1 MDLKCPSCGN
11 AISPDFYFCPNCG
24 KKLKE
29 PPPSTSFSAQFT
41 VYFVSLFIPPFG
53 LWYAY
58 KYLRYKNETP
68 VPNRFTSR
76 KKIGWAA
83 VILTVLGIWLVVWT
97 SQVLINSLNQAL
109 TGITGL

>member
-1 MDLKCPSCGN
+1 MDTLCPSCHYS
-11 AISPDFYFCPNCG
+11 ISTDFYFCPNCG
-24 KKLKE
+24 KKIKE
-29 PPPSTSFSAQFT
+29 PPPPISFMAQFT
-41 VYFVSLFIPPFG
+41 VYFISLFIPPFG

-58 KYLRYKNETP
+58 KYLRYGGSTDGFGW
-68 VPNRFTSR
+68 FTTR

-83 VILTVLGIWLVVWT
+83 IILTAIGIWLVVWT